1 MKPGDQK
8 IRGTGAKRM
17 FKSKHVGEVPAPCT
31 LAMLFLS
38 AVIAP
43 AVALRADD
51 PSDEN
56 QLTLSLHHPISGDL
70 SGFAEL
76 GFRWN
81 PDEDYH
87 DYTILY
93 PGLTY
98 TAAKWLQFSAGL
110 RTLFTDNAN
119 SANEFELRPFAGVKL
134 FLPNKLKWNIFNY
147 TRYEYRDTQNRD
159 TDEWT
164 GYSRVRSEFGV
175 EIPLTSREQAWH
187 SNTWYLTADVEPFY
201 RFDKSTIDPF
211 RFGGGIGYVLN
222 DRLQIELIYQG
233 QMSRPSGGSGLEY
246 TESII
251 HLNFKIGLQK
261 GILQRVLNP
270 ASD

>member
-1 MKPGDQK
+1 MKPGDRK
-8 IRGTGAKRM
+8 TPEAWTIRKL
-17 FKSKHVGEVPAPCT
+17 KSRHVGKTRPFFTLTMFFLLAVAVPAV
-31 LAMLFLS
+31 S
-38 AVIAP
+38 
-43 AVALRADD
+43 LRAND

-56 QLTLSLHHPISGDL
+56 QLTLSLHHPISGDF

-110 RTLFTDNAN
+110 RTLFTDNEN
-119 SANEFELRPFAGVKL
+119 SANEFELRPFGGVKF

-164 GYSRVRSEFGV
+164 GYSRIRSEFGV

-187 SNTWYLTADVEPFY
+187 SKTWYLTADVEPFY
-201 RFDKSTIDPF
+201 RFDTDRIDPF
-211 RFGGGIGYVLN
+211 RFGGGIGYVVN

-233 QMSRPSGGSGLEY
+233 QMSPSSGGGGLEY
-246 TESII
+246 TESIV

-261 GILQRVLNP
+261 GLLQRVLNP
-270 ASD
+270 ASE